1 MENIRLE
8 TREIYVYRDV
18 NFFEDGFPFS
28 QPQTNHAATGGVEN
42 TPTLDNSDGLY
53 NFDHQ
58 GSVQELEAV
67 AEIVPN
73 TESRGDDAEIVPNT
87 ESQGDDAAR
96 PDPLFLVSDRE
107 LANRGSFSAEGTEG
121 GNGASGPDNAADPNG
136 VSPGPVNS
144 VPSNEPK
151 RSERPHKRPN
161 HLSDY
166 VCNSMMP
173 KDPPTTSTTSK

>member
-73 TESRGDDAEIVPNT
+73 TESRGMMLKLCPTLRVKGMMQLGLT
-87 ESQGDDAAR
+87 HYFWC
-96 PDPLFLVSDRE
+96 LT
-107 LANRGSFSAEGTEG
+107 GS
-121 GNGASGPDNAADPNG
+121 
-136 VSPGPVNS
+136 
-144 VPSNEPK
+144 
-151 RSERPHKRPN
+151 
-161 HLSDY
+161 
-166 VCNSMMP
+166 
-173 KDPPTTSTTSK
+173 